1 MCNMFTPDG
10 STTGSTCTLR
20 LKTSIQKQ
28 MMGHIQTLYSI
39 RDDFFHIFN
48 RFQLFLWKK
57 FLKDVE
63 HSQNRSRLTFLKG
76 GVDGFSYFSIIFS
89 YFIFYPELS
98 LFNVTKVL
106 MAALDVNLWTV
117 LKLQLFHGC
126 QFSTQHNHFWQL
138 SSHC

>member
-1 MCNMFTPDG
+1 MFTPDG

-39 RDDFFHIFN
+39 RDDFFHIFK

-57 FLKDVE
+57 NSERCRTVRTG
-63 HSQNRSRLTFLKG
+63 Q
-76 GVDGFSYFSIIFS
+76 DGFSYFSIIFS

-106 MAALDVNLWTV
+106 MAALDVNL
-117 LKLQLFHGC
+117 
-126 QFSTQHNHFWQL
+126 
-138 SSHC
+138 